1 MTTSVLA
8 LPGSF
13 SLTAKSLSDANFN
26 ETLNLLLSSKNRT
39 TAQSQ
44 KDVDLAGYYIK
55 VTCNLN
61 AHVTKTLNG
70 NNADPAGETGVADDM
85 FEFEAL
91 NMAQTDFSD
100 DINPQNKYMSEATA
114 QGTKADGKLW
124 NDANA
129 FSEYRLKHFTSN
141 FELGRIT
148 LDSSN
153 VPGATVTGTTRWAVK
168 QSIQTEELPGT
179 AGFSAKNLLVMPA
192 PTVTEEVGAGNL
204 VASIEEDVTAAQY
217 LHLTATAG
225 VNNEGNATEL
235 DKSTQ
240 SGAFG
245 IDSKY
250 DANGNDN
257 SWVSTSDQT
266 DIDQLEDKLGL
277 NVSKD
282 EIASAYATQIA
293 NVVSASSG
301 LANKKIITAW
311 SVSIP
316 RIGGADSLFS
326 KHARAVYNSRGDQ
339 DDKKGTPPL
348 FKSADKIVVVH
359 PSDHADANKRG
370 NPITHDLVL
379 TVKDFNGV
387 TQTLVDHS
395 AEGAADEALR
405 FILEQQ

>member
-8 LPGSF
+8 LPGTF

-91 NMAQTDFSD
+91 NISQADFKEEIDAQ
-100 DINPQNKYMSEATA
+100 NRYMSTLTGVQ

-153 VPGATVTGTTRWAVK
+153 VPGATVSGTTRWAVK

-250 DANGNDN
+250 DANGNLYA
-257 SWVSTSDQT
+257 
-266 DIDQLEDKLGL
+266 QLDFLRGL
-277 NVSKD
+277 
-282 EIASAYATQIA
+282 
-293 NVVSASSG
+293 
-301 LANKKIITAW
+301 
-311 SVSIP
+311 
-316 RIGGADSLFS
+316 
-326 KHARAVYNSRGDQ
+326 
-339 DDKKGTPPL
+339 
-348 FKSADKIVVVH
+348 
-359 PSDHADANKRG
+359 
-370 NPITHDLVL
+370 
-379 TVKDFNGV
+379 
-387 TQTLVDHS
+387 TL
-395 AEGAADEALR
+395 L
-405 FILEQQ
+405 